1 MHLIYWEH
9 WKYLDTAENDVLSI
23 FGPLNFLIQ
32 TSIYTSNAMFHDF
45 VPRLLKKFSK
55 S

>member
-23 FGPLNFLIQ
+23 SGPLNFLIR
-32 TSIYTSNAMFHDF
+32 TSIYTSNAMYRDDYKRY
-45 VPRLLKKFSK
+45 VKCE
-55 S
+55 